1 MQFSHSVVSDSLWPH
16 GLQQTRLPCPLSTP
30 RACSNSSPSSHWC
43 HPTVSSPVI
52 PFSSC
57 LQSFLESGSFPL
69 SQVIASGGEKY
80 WSFSF
85 SISPSDEYSGLISF
99 RLDWLDLISVHGF
112 ASDWDTFE
120 KTLMPGKIEGRRR
133 RGWQG
138 MRWLDGITDS
148 MDLSLSKL
156 WELVMDRE
164 AWCVAVHGVAKSQ
177 TQLSYWTV
185 WHSQRLWHNQ

>member
-1 MQFSHSVVSDSLWPH
+1 MKYIALMYYQFSSVQFSHSVVSDSLWPH

-57 LQSFLESGSFPL
+57 LQSFLESGSFPM

-99 RLDWLDLISVHGF
+99 RLDWLDLISVHG
-112 ASDWDTFE
+112 
-120 KTLMPGKIEGRRR
+120 TLK
-133 RGWQG
+133 
-138 MRWLDGITDS
+138 
-148 MDLSLSKL
+148 SL
-156 WELVMDRE
+156 
-164 AWCVAVHGVAKSQ
+164 
-177 TQLSYWTV
+177 
-185 WHSQRLWHNQ
+185 LWHHSSKAPIYIYNKYKILYNSVYLLFFFPCIYTGKVSNTVSGI

>member
-16 GLQQTRLPCPLSTP
+16 GLQQTRLPCPSSTP

-57 LQSFLESGSFPL
+57 LQSFLESGSFPM

-85 SISPSDEYSGLISF
+85 SITPSNEYSVLISF
-99 RLDWLDLISVHGF
+99 RMNWFDLLAVQG
-112 ASDWDTFE
+112 
-120 KTLMPGKIEGRRR
+120 TLK
-133 RGWQG
+133 
-138 MRWLDGITDS
+138 
-148 MDLSLSKL
+148 SLLQHHSLKAL
-156 WELVMDRE
+156 ILRCSAFFMV
-164 AWCVAVHGVAKSQ
+164 
-177 TQLSYWTV
+177 QLSYPYMTTGKNRALTRWNFVGKVTPYF
-185 WHSQRLWHNQ
+185 